1 MCNWTNYPFPFLTC
15 FTPNRMIVDI
25 LEKIN
30 KKSIILASSSP
41 RRKEILEQ
49 IGLLFK
55 IKTSSFDEKTIDKKK
70 FETPSEFVKYSS
82 LQKALHVFETFEK
95 VKKFIK
101 LKLKRI
107 L

>member
-1 MCNWTNYPFPFLTC
+1 
-15 FTPNRMIVDI
+15 MIVDI